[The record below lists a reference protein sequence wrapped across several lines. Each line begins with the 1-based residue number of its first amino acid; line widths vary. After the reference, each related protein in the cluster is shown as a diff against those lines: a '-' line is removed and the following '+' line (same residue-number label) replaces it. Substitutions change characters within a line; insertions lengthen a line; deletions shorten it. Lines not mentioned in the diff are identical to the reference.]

1 MVEFSRL
8 EINGEK
14 NMPAI
19 RLITITAFKLGT
31 SAATAGWK
39 TLMFNIWQGQ
49 VGIGLLLLLGV
60 FSSSLFAEETVTDLG
75 LPLSSLEISK
85 HAITIFPDGS
95 NLPAGQGSVQE
106 GKALYQNQCMMCH
119 GKKGIEG
126 PAARLAGSDGWFS
139 FSDPLRILRIDKNP
153 VLLISVGGLWP
164 HATTI
169 FDYTRRAMPHFAPK
183 SLNNNE
189 VYALTAYLLH
199 LNGLVGQD
207 LILDKRNLPKV
218 SMPGKERSVLAWP
231 E

>member
-1 MVEFSRL
+1 
-8 EINGEK
+8 
-14 NMPAI
+14 
-19 RLITITAFKLGT
+19 
-31 SAATAGWK
+31 
-39 TLMFNIWQGQ
+39 MFNKWRAQASI
-49 VGIGLLLLLGV
+49 VLLLLLSV
-60 FSSSLFAEETVTDLG
+60 FSLPAFTEESITDLG

-95 NLPAGQGSVQE
+95 NLPEGQGSVLE
-106 GKALYQNQCMMCH
+106 GKALYQSKCMMCH
-119 GKKGIEG
+119 GEKGIEG

-183 SLNNNE
+183 SLADNE
-189 VYALTAYLLH
+189 VYALTAYILY
-199 LNGLVGQD
+199 LNGLVHKD
-207 LILDKRNLPKV
+207 LILNKQNLVKV
-218 SMPGKERSVLAWP
+218 SMPGKERSVVAWP

>member
-1 MVEFSRL
+1 M
-8 EINGEK
+8 
-14 NMPAI
+14 
-19 RLITITAFKLGT
+19 
-31 SAATAGWK
+31 
-39 TLMFNIWQGQ
+39 
-49 VGIGLLLLLGV
+49 LLLGF

-75 LPLSSLEISK
+75 APLSPSEISK

-95 NLPAGQGSVQE
+95 NLPSGQGGVQE
-106 GKALYQNQCMMCH
+106 GKVFYQNKCMMCH
-119 GKKGIEG
+119 GEKGIEG
-126 PAARLAGSDGWFS
+126 PAARLSGSDGWFS

-183 SLNNNE
+183 SLSNNE
-189 VYALTAYLLH
+189 VYALTAYLLY
-199 LNGLVGQD
+199 LNGLVDQD
-207 LILDKRNLPKV
+207 IALDKQTLPKV

>member
-1 MVEFSRL
+1 
-8 EINGEK
+8 
-14 NMPAI
+14 
-19 RLITITAFKLGT
+19 
-31 SAATAGWK
+31 
-39 TLMFNIWQGQ
+39 MFNKWRAQASI
-49 VGIGLLLLLGV
+49 VLLLLLSV
-60 FSSSLFAEETVTDLG
+60 FSLPAFTDESITDLG

-95 NLPAGQGSVQE
+95 NLPEGQGSVLE
-106 GKALYQNQCMMCH
+106 GKALYQSKCMMCH
-119 GKKGIEG
+119 GEKGIEG

-183 SLNNNE
+183 SLADNE
-189 VYALTAYLLH
+189 VYALTAYILY
-199 LNGLVGQD
+199 LNGLVHKD
-207 LILDKRNLPKV
+207 LILNKQNLVKV
-218 SMPGKERSVLAWP
+218 SMPGKERSVVAWP